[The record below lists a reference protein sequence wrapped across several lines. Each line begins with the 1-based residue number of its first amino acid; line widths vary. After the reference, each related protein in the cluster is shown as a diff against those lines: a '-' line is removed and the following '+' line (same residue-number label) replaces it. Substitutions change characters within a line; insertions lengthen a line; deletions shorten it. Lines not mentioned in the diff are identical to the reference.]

1 MPEVSN
7 LRFLEFLE
15 TFGSEGK
22 RQGTTVRE
30 LRMGSAAGLVHKAT
44 SHLLVGPDWTM
55 NMEICDVINTDPGQ
69 AKDVIK
75 AVKKR
80 IGHKN
85 PRVQFHA
92 LILLETMIKNCG
104 EIVHYQVAER
114 NILQEMVKIVRKK
127 TDMQVRDKIL
137 VLLDSWQEAFGGP
150 RGKYPQYFWA
160 YDELQRTGVEF
171 PERVKNT
178 APIFTPPPAR
188 GITGQSQPGYGMP
201 SHIASTLD
209 EAMASEISGLSLSE
223 MEAAHG
229 VMEVLDEMLIVVD
242 PNDKQALKDEVIID
256 LVEQCRSN
264 HRRVLQLIN
273 GTLDE
278 ELLRQGLVL
287 NDELQSV
294 LAKHDA
300 IASGSPLPQQPV
312 ISSSQRPSSSAP
324 YEEDEAEDDFAQ
336 LARRPSRT
344 KSIDQQDSAG
354 QTNLLGQL
362 ALPPPEYVANE
373 SSNSKITDELALPEP
388 PQPIKTASVPNH
400 ELQLLDLLSGNLNSE
415 MSPQAPATPPIIAS
429 SEHHPVSSPISQQ
442 QATGNSYASNVYQQ
456 QPYSNGSIPNM
467 QPFSSQQGYQTSQY
481 YMPYSA
487 QQYQNIPWNSGY
499 YVQNSYVAPWA
510 TGFKQPQSPHQNVVT
525 HGSEGYNSA
534 AQVLPVSSSY
544 PPPPWTGGS
553 LEPVPQSINA
563 QQRAMLYGSS
573 AIPVSSSP
581 SQLSPRTAPVLQQ
594 QRSFSSLSQRPT
606 LSAEQQ
612 TNLTR
617 NMQSMSLH
625 DNVTRAKSSTTNQ
638 PSFTPADRL
647 FGDLIDMRSARA
659 SFKRT
664 GISQNLSTPSS
675 SNEGNG

>member
-1 MPEVSN
+1 MV
-7 LRFLEFLE
+7 
-15 TFGSEGK
+15 
-22 RQGTTVRE
+22 
-30 LRMGSAAGLVHKAT
+30 SAAGLVDKAT

-85 PRVQFHA
+85 PRVQFLA

-104 EIVHYQVAER
+104 EIVHYQVVDR

-150 RGKYPQYFWA
+150 SGKYPQYFWA

-178 APIFTPPPAR
+178 APIFTPPLTR

-209 EAMASEISGLSLSE
+209 EAMASEMSGLSLSE

-229 VMEVLDEMLIVVD
+229 VMEVLAEMLHVVD
-242 PNDKQALKDEVIID
+242 PNDKQAVKDEVIRD

-264 HRRVLQLIN
+264 HRRVLQLVN
-273 GTLDE
+273 GTSDE
-278 ELLRQGLVL
+278 ELLRRGLVL
-287 NDELQSV
+287 NDDLQSV

-312 ISSSQRPSSSAP
+312 ISSFHTSSASAP

-336 LARRPSRT
+336 LARRRLRT

-354 QTNLLGQL
+354 QTNLAGQL
-362 ALPPPEYVANE
+362 ALPPPEDVANE
-373 SSNSKITDELALPEP
+373 SSKISDQLALPEP
-388 PQPIKTASVPNH
+388 PQPIKTSSVPNH
-400 ELQLLDLLSGNLNSE
+400 EQQLLDLLSGNLNSD
-415 MSPQAPATPPIIAS
+415 MSPQAPVTPPIIS
-429 SEHHPVSSPISQQ
+429 SNEHHPVSSPISQQ
-442 QATGNSYASNVYQQ
+442 QATGNSYASNIYQQ
-456 QPYSNGSIPNM
+456 QPYSNGSTSNM
-467 QPFSSQQGYQTSQY
+467 QPFSSHQGYQTSQY
-481 YMPYSA
+481 YTPYSA
-487 QQYQNIPWNSGY
+487 QQYQNTPWNRGY

-525 HGSEGYNSA
+525 HGSEGYSSA
-534 AQVLPVSSSY
+534 SQVLPVSSSY
-544 PPPPWTGGS
+544 PPPPWTAGS
-553 LEPVPQSINA
+553 LEPVPQSINS
-563 QQRAMLYGSS
+563 QQRAMLYGNS

-581 SQLSPRTAPVLQQ
+581 SQLSPRTTPVLQQ
-594 QRSFSSLSQRPT
+594 QRSFSSLSQTPT

-625 DNVTRAKSSTTNQ
+625 ENVTRPKSSTTNQ

-659 SFKRT
+659 SFKRAE
-664 GISQNLSTPSS
+664 ISQNLSTPSS
-675 SNEGNG
+675 SKEGAG

>member
-1 MPEVSN
+1 
-7 LRFLEFLE
+7 
-15 TFGSEGK
+15 
-22 RQGTTVRE
+22 
-30 LRMGSAAGLVHKAT
+30 MGSAAGLVDKAT
-44 SHLLVGPDWTM
+44 SDLLVGPDWTM

-85 PRVQFHA
+85 PRVQFLA

-127 TDMQVRDKIL
+127 ADMQVRDKIL

-178 APIFTPPPAR
+178 APIFTPPLTR
-188 GITGQSQPGYGMP
+188 GITGHSQPGYGMP

-209 EAMASEISGLSLSE
+209 EAMASEMSGLSLSE

-229 VMEVLDEMLIVVD
+229 VMEVLAEMLHAVD
-242 PNDKQALKDEVIID
+242 PNDKQAVKDEVIID

-264 HRRVLQLIN
+264 HRKVLQLIN
-273 GTLDE
+273 GTSNE

-287 NDELQSV
+287 NDDLQSV

-300 IASGSPLPQQPV
+300 IASGSPLPQPPV
-312 ISSSQRPSSSAP
+312 VSSFHTPSASAP

-336 LARRPSRT
+336 LARRPTRT
-344 KSIDQQDSAG
+344 RSIDQQDSAG
-354 QTNLLGQL
+354 QTNLAGQL
-362 ALPPPEYVANE
+362 ALPPPEDVANQ
-373 SSNSKITDELALPEP
+373 SSKISDQLALPEP
-388 PQPIKTASVPNH
+388 PQPIKTVNVPNH
-400 ELQLLDLLSGNLNSE
+400 EQQLLDLLSGDFNSD
-415 MSPQAPATPPIIAS
+415 MSPQTPATPPPVIAS
-429 SEHHPVSSPISQQ
+429 NEHFPVSSPLSQQ
-442 QATGNSYASNVYQQ
+442 QATGNSYASNSSQQ
-456 QPYSNGSIPNM
+456 QPYSNGSMSNM
-467 QPFSSQQGYQTSQY
+467 QPFSSHQAYQTPQY
-481 YMPYSA
+481 YTPYSA
-487 QQYQNIPWNSGY
+487 QQYQNIPWNRGY

-510 TGFKQPQSPHQNVVT
+510 TGIKQPQSPRQNVVT
-525 HGSEGYNSA
+525 HGSEGYSSA
-534 AQVLPVSSSY
+534 SQVLPVSSNY
-544 PPPPWTGGS
+544 PPPPWTASS
-553 LEPVPQSINA
+553 LEPVPQSINS
-563 QQRAMLYGSS
+563 QQRAMLYGSG

-581 SQLSPRTAPVLQQ
+581 SELSPRTAPVLQQ

-617 NMQSMSLH
+617 SMQNMSLH
-625 DNVTRAKSSTTNQ
+625 ENVTRPKSSTTNQ

-659 SFKRT
+659 SFKT
-664 GISQNLSTPSS
+664 AGNSQNLSPPNSS
-675 SNEGNG
+675 KEGTG